1 MHLVTGEAVPLPM
14 TDKGGPWR
22 AWAGAPFLSM
32 SSFQVRAPPG
42 SSLREGREAKRRGH
56 PRHVGA
62 GLVRRV
68 RGRMHMLL
76 KQ

>member
-42 SSLREGREAKRRGH
+42 SSLREGREKKRSEREGDIHGTWGRGWS
-56 PRHVGA
+56 VAGA
-62 GLVRRV
+62 CICY
-68 RGRMHMLL
+68 
-76 KQ
+76 